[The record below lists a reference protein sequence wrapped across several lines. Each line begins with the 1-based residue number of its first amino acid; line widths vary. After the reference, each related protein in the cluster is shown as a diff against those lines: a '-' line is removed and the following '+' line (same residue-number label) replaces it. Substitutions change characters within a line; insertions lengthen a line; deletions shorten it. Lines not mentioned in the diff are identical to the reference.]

1 MTPEQIAAYQAQ
13 QDENRK
19 MIELSI
25 DYENKLKQ
33 EIIDSTPFIS
43 ELMDLGVLKEEY
55 RENKFENCFNMLYTR
70 YK

>member
-43 ELMDLGVLKEEY
+43 DLMDLGVLKEEY
-55 RENKFENCFNMLYTR
+55 RENKFENCFDMLYTR

>member
-1 MTPEQIAAYQAQ
+1 MTSEQIAAYQAQ

-43 ELMDLGVLKEEY
+43 DLMDLGVLKEEY
-55 RENKFENCFNMLYTR
+55 RENKFENCFDMLYTR

>member
-55 RENKFENCFNMLYTR
+55 RENKFENCFDMLYTR

>member
-1 MTPEQIAAYQAQ
+1 MTSEQIAAYQAQ

-55 RENKFENCFNMLYTR
+55 RENKFENCFDMLYTR